1 MGKQFSAMIPPHV
14 EFIEQQQMFFVATAA
29 PSGKVNLSP
38 KGMDSFRVLNKHQVV
53 WLNYT
58 GSGNETAA
66 HVSQDP
72 RMTIMFC
79 AFEGK
84 PVILRL
90 YGQATAIHRGDECWQ
105 SYSQLF
111 SNLNGARQL
120 YLLDIDMVQS
130 SCGMSVPFYDYVA
143 PREELS
149 QWADKQG
156 EKGIEQY
163 WAKKNQQS
171 LDGVDTHILALSKI
185 TD

>member
-1 MGKQFSAMIPPHV
+1 MGKQFSAMIPAHI
-14 EFIEQQQMFFVATAA
+14 EFIAQQQMFFVATAA
-29 PSGKVNLSP
+29 ATGRVNTSP
-38 KGMDSFRVLNKHQVV
+38 KGMDSFRVLNQHQVL
-53 WLNYT
+53 WLNFT

-90 YGQATAIHRGDECWQ
+90 YGKAQAIHRADQGWKEHIG
-105 SYSQLF
+105 LF
-111 SNLNGARQL
+111 PNRDGARQL

-130 SCGMSVPFYDYVA
+130 SCGMAVPFFDYVA

-149 QWADKQG
+149 KWALKQG
-156 EKGIEQY
+156 DDGIQKY
-163 WAKKNQQS
+163 WAKKNQHS
-171 LDGVDTHILALSKI
+171 LDGVETNILARSKI
-185 TD
+185 AD